1 MQCPHCKL
9 YFHDIP
15 VYVVIGMDIEG
26 AWRLAIRKC
35 SACNKFIFH
44 LENGEVIPPM
54 QGNGARSTPAF
65 NLSAVF
71 ENEIPDVVVKRTFMA
86 RPKASSRPPCPIEVP
101 KDIADDYTEACLV
114 LADSPKASAALSRR
128 CLQNL
133 LREVV
138 KVKPDDLAKEIQQV
152 LDSGKLPSY
161 IAEAID
167 AVRQIGNFAA
177 HPMKGE
183 HSGEVLT
190 VEPEEAEW
198 NLDVLEALFDF
209 YCVQP
214 TIVKRKKDAL
224 NTKLLEA
231 GKKPMK

>member
-1 MQCPHCKL
+1 
-9 YFHDIP
+9 
-15 VYVVIGMDIEG
+15 MDVDG

-54 QGNGARSTPAF
+54 ENSGARATPAN
-65 NLSAVF
+65 NLSSAF
-71 ENEIPDVVVKRTFMA
+71 GNEIPDVVAKRTFMA
-86 RPKASSRPPCPIEVP
+86 RPKTSSRPPCPIEVP
-101 KDIADDYTEACLV
+101 KDIADDYVEACLV
-114 LADSPKASAALSRR
+114 LTDSPKASAALSRR

-133 LREVV
+133 LWEVV
-138 KVKPDDLAKEIQQV
+138 KVKQNNLAEEIQQV
-152 LDSGKLPSY
+152 LKDGKLPSY

-177 HPMKGE
+177 HPMKSE
-183 HSGEVLT
+183 KSGELLP

-214 TIVKRKKDAL
+214 AIVQRKKEAL
-224 NTKLLEA
+224 NTKLQEA
-231 GKKPMK
+231 GKKLMK